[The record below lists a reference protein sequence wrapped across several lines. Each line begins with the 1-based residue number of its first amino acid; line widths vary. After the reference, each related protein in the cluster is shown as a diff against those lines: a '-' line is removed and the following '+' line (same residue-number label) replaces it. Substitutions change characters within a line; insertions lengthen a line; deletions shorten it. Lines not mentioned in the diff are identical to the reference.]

1 MPRTLSR
8 ELACCACYL
17 SATGPHIPLGPELNR
32 YIINNDCSNNRY
44 QLPDSMEHE
53 RLHCLSN
60 PSTFLIKEMVIGVN
74 TADILMDLSK
84 QETSRGQS
92 GDRMGRLANHILQQR
107 SYYPMCPPAPG
118 LNLVYEH
125 MDKLSLP
132 ISPDI
137 MVLPS
142 DLRFFAK
149 NVRTPSA
156 ACPCAHP
163 CIKHAPHRHERRVL
177 TTCIIAFTFIRHDH
191 HSIITTTSSSAT
203 ALWPAPLAIRQ
214 RPGP

>member
-1 MPRTLSR
+1 
-8 ELACCACYL
+8 
-17 SATGPHIPLGPELNR
+17 
-32 YIINNDCSNNRY
+32 
-44 QLPDSMEHE
+44 MEHE

-60 PSTFLIKEMVIGVN
+60 PSTFLIKEMVIGIN

-92 GDRMGRLANHILQQR
+92 GDRMGRLTNHILQQR

-118 LNLVYEH
+118 LNLVYEQ

-149 NVRTPSA
+149 NVRETRLPSVRA
-156 ACPCAHP
+156 RRFHVVILSLHISCTLTHAHACEFALVFRPSGF
-163 CIKHAPHRHERRVL
+163 L
-177 TTCIIAFTFIRHDH
+177 
-191 HSIITTTSSSAT
+191 SSAHGT
-203 ALWPAPLAIRQ
+203 HAHTNLCNRVV
-214 RPGP
+214 